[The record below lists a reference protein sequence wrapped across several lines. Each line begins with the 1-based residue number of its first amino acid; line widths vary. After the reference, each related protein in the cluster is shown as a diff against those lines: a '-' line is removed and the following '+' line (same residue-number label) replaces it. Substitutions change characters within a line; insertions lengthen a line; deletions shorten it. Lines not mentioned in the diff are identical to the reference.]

1 MASIHK
7 NLVSF
12 VFYIKAMLKFR
23 FLVPNVCCM
32 SDEIMGGR
40 KYNCCNISY
49 KTIASLREKNL
60 VISDDF
66 VIALEPGPRRF
77 CNAEFPISS

>member
-1 MASIHK
+1 
-7 NLVSF
+7 
-12 VFYIKAMLKFR
+12 MLKFR

-49 KTIASLREKNL
+49 KTIASLPQKNL

-66 VIALEPGPRRF
+66 VIALEPGT
-77 CNAEFPISS
+77 

>member
-1 MASIHK
+1 MARIHK
-7 NLVSF
+7 DLVSF

-23 FLVPNVCCM
+23 FLVPNVCWM

-49 KTIASLREKNL
+49 KTIASLPQKNL

-66 VIALEPGPRRF
+66 VIALEPGT
-77 CNAEFPISS
+77 